1 MNYTLLINGKRVWS
15 SESAARTLYQ
25 DARMDAGGLGSRYFN
40 TMLNFALLECG
51 FKQLDELPL
60 TYVLGEPPVGSKLL
74 GGRVQVMTYNDLY
87 RKKISVASERGLEE
101 VEDILQLFDLIR
113 SHWVKDHCL

>member
-1 MNYTLLINGKRVWS
+1 MRYTKIENGKRVWS
-15 SESAARTLYQ
+15 SESAAKILYNQ
-25 DARMDAGGLGSRYFN
+25 ARYDAGGLGSRYFN
-40 TMLNFALLECG
+40 SMLKHTLLECG

-60 TYVLGEPPVGSKLL
+60 TYVLGKPPVGSKLL

-113 SHWVKDHCL
+113 SHWE